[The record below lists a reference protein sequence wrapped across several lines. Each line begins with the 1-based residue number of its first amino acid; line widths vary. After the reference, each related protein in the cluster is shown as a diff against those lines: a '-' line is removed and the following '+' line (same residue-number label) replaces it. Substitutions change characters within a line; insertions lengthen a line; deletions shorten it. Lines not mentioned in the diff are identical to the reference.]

1 MAEISNNSELWYDS
15 SVLREFT
22 PIISNITGYLVG
34 IGNLPVKYIDNV
46 ELETEYINENL
57 IVKKVYY
64 WKDENPVSGFVT
76 RTDNDKI
83 IIFDSDNSNNFVP
96 SHYLTILNFMLSLLS
111 PKLGSREGE
120 AIFRKY
126 LIGRRL
132 FAYSHNDTTRHY
144 YWYGYSS
151 LIESSELYE
160 YLSDSSYSD

>member
-83 IIFDSDNSNNFVP
+83 IIFS
-96 SHYLTILNFMLSLLS
+96 
-111 PKLGSREGE
+111 K
-120 AIFRKY
+120 
-126 LIGRRL
+126 
-132 FAYSHNDTTRHY
+132 
-144 YWYGYSS
+144 
-151 LIESSELYE
+151 
-160 YLSDSSYSD
+160 